1 MKTLPATT
9 SIQLLAT
16 TAFGSSSGNY
26 DGSSATFNSDKV
38 KGDGYYG
45 FSDGVHTVQSRVTN
59 LIGTIKIQG
68 TLVKNPADTDFVD
81 IVTVNESDGST
92 AITNSFFNNFTGNF
106 VWIRIAVSGF
116 TAGSINSIYMA
127 H

>member
-1 MKTLPATT
+1 VKTLPATT

-68 TLVKNPADTDFVD
+68 TLVKDPADTDFVD